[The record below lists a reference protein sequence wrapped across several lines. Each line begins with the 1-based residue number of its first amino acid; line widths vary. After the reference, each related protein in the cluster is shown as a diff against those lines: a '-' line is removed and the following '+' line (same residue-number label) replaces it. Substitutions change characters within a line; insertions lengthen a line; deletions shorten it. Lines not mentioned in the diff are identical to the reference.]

1 MITQYELPLLGCKVI
16 LANSYDSELSISY
29 LRHRLTSKNT
39 NQKTFLMFS
48 PNVKCIWELR
58 NHLSVFSVD
67 EML

>member
-39 NQKTFLMFS
+39 NQKTFLMLAQMLNAFG
-48 PNVKCIWELR
+48 NFEIIYLC
-58 NHLSVFSVD
+58 SV
-67 EML
+67 